1 MIGYCDNCSKYYL
14 IDDSDYSYQKDC
26 DYYAYVCPHCGEEF
40 STWIEDESE
49 AFDEIENLNELLES
63 TRKAEDITKKIL
75 TYYDNNK
82 TLEKED
88 LFNLLDKN
96 EKEYMGNLIKQCNY
110 LKAKNYLV
118 SIPRTKDYAVL
129 LKTDD
134 TFEISKPKER
144 YFKLDELQR
153 CVEGFVESVNCGVIG
168 ECLEF
173 INEEGFIKKLPVNNL
188 GRRLLARTYRGN
200 ILVCPKNLVDTDE

>member
-14 IDDSDYSYQKDC
+14 VDDSDYSYQKDC
-26 DYYAYVCPHCGEEF
+26 DYYAYTCPHCGEEF
-40 STWIEDESE
+40 TTWIEDEAE

-75 TYYDNNK
+75 AYYDKNK
-82 TLEKED
+82 TLEKDD
-88 LFNLLDKN
+88 LFNLLDKKK
-96 EKEYMGNLIKQCNY
+96 KEYIEYLIKQSNY
-110 LKAKNYLV
+110 LKAKDYLRSLPTV
-118 SIPRTKDYAVL
+118 KDYAVL

-134 TFEISKPKER
+134 SFEIIKPKEK
-144 YFKLDELQR
+144 YFKLDELQK
-153 CVEGFVESVNCGVIG
+153 CVGGLVEEVNCGVIS
-168 ECLEF
+168 ECFEF

-200 ILVCPKNLVDTDE
+200 ILVCPKNLVDCDE